1 MKRTEEGCS
10 YHIYDR
16 RGERENKIPSVYF
29 HLRSGPVIQKNGDPI
44 NLMKNIP
51 IEIDEIESLMNS
63 N

>member
-1 MKRTEEGCS
+1 
-10 YHIYDR
+10 
-16 RGERENKIPSVYF
+16 V
-29 HLRSGPVIQKNGDPI
+29 VIQKTGDPV